1 LFGIITL
8 AFIPPQ
14 SLNTTQRKFSSAINR
29 ASSLFAAA
37 AVCVRSCGA
46 SGDGLRARVL
56 HLTGRSAAA
65 DDIVCSRT
73 PSGAARALPAW
84 LIKMY
89 GAAAKNLYGACGG
102 MLCWLACLGLVSYM
116 LSSAELKFNLTCAL
130 YNAREQ
136 RSLSLARAIHN
147 TVGWPDCDHH
157 RGLQEKREVVL
168 IKAASALLCFR
179 PVSCTLPCVC
189 APQLEPHSTGIV

>member
-1 LFGIITL
+1 MLKNTFGWDNNSRLYTPTITL
-8 AFIPPQ
+8 HDA
-14 SLNTTQRKFSSAINR
+14 TQIFQRNKSRKLSFCCCCC
-29 ASSLFAAA
+29 
-37 AVCVRSCGA
+37 CVRSCGA

-89 GAAAKNLYGACGG
+89 GAAAKNLYGACKG

-136 RSLSLARAIHN
+136 RSRSFASAIHIIQS
-147 TVGWPDCDHH
+147 VG
-157 RGLQEKREVVL
+157 L
-168 IKAASALLCFR
+168 IAI
-179 PVSCTLPCVC
+179 T
-189 APQLEPHSTGIV
+189 TGGSRKNKK